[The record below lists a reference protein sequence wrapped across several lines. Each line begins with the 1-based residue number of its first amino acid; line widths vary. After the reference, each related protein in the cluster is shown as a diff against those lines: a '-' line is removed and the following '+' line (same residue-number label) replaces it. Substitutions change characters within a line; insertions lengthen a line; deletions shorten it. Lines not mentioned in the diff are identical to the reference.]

1 MIDYMTKS
9 KHEYLKH
16 YYAAHR
22 DILKARMRQYYIKN
36 KDKIKKYQKKYR
48 LENLDKIRKYQRE
61 YINRYKERHENV
73 S

>member
-1 MIDYMTKS
+1 MTKS

-36 KDKIKKYQKKYR
+36 KEKISEKRKNITKTIKIKLKNIKR
-48 LENLDKIRKYQRE
+48 NID
-61 YINRYKERHENV
+61 
-73 S
+73 

>member
-1 MIDYMTKS
+1 MTKS

-36 KDKIKKYQKKYR
+36 KEKISEKRKNITKTIKIK
-48 LENLDKIRKYQRE
+48 LKIS
-61 YINRYKERHENV
+61 KEI
-73 S
+73 

>member
-1 MIDYMTKS
+1 MTKS

-36 KDKIKKYQKKYR
+36 KEKISEKEKNITKTIKIKLKNIKR
-48 LENLDKIRKYQRE
+48 NID
-61 YINRYKERHENV
+61 
-73 S
+73 